1 MTKLIIM
8 IIEICCSSLASFHKA
23 IKGGASRIELC
34 ENLLEDGITPTSGFL
49 KDVLDQTSVPVHVLI
64 RPRSGNFFYSSK
76 EVKTIALQI
85 EMARSMGAN
94 GVVIGAL
101 NKDHSLPMK
110 ILKNW
115 VKIAQSL
122 DLTFHRAF
130 DQVITPKE
138 SLKKIMDL
146 GFNRVLTS
154 GQQVEAVQGL
164 DLLLELQ
171 NISKDEL
178 VIMPGGGINDQN
190 CELFFKA
197 GFNEIHLSAKGTD
210 KTDKGEP
217 ISDLKIIEK
226 VVASTLKF
234 S

>member
-1 MTKLIIM
+1 M
-8 IIEICCSSLASFHKA
+8 
-23 IKGGASRIELC
+23 GAS
-34 ENLLEDGITPTSGFL
+34 
-49 KDVLDQTSVPVHVLI
+49 
-64 RPRSGNFFYSSK
+64 
-76 EVKTIALQI
+76 
-85 EMARSMGAN
+85 

-130 DQVITPKE
+130 DQVINPKE

-164 DLLLELQ
+164 DLLVELQ
-171 NISKDEL
+171 NISKDEI

-190 CELFFKA
+190 CELF
-197 GFNEIHLSAKGTD
+197 
-210 KTDKGEP
+210 
-217 ISDLKIIEK
+217 
-226 VVASTLKF
+226 
-234 S
+234 